1 MQSLKNILTINTF
14 KFHPVLNGLL
24 SSIILAIGLSLILG
38 IIFFFTPMQETML
51 SALSAVIIVVSVFW
65 GGRVTARSIGANGL
79 FFGAS
84 VGLIFF
90 VLTGIVAIFD
100 GTAITL
106 LAISKQMGLCLV
118 AGALGGIFGVSEK

>member
-1 MQSLKNILTINTF
+1 MPSLKNIPKINTF
-14 KFHPVLNGLL
+14 KFHPILNGLL
-24 SSIILAIGLSLILG
+24 SSIILAIAFSVILG

-65 GGRVTARSIGANGL
+65 GGRVTARSVGAKGL
-79 FFGAS
+79 LFGAS
-84 VGLIFF
+84 VGLAFF
-90 VLTGIVAIFD
+90 VLTGIIAIFD

-106 LAISKQMGLCLV
+106 GAISKQLGLCLV